1 MHQHLTAARAKCMYS
16 QSNKQIKKHI
26 LEKKETENPLTAH
39 LWLSSPPSTSSKQ
52 PFVSFP
58 PSHEG
63 DHLLIKDHLLSYSS
77 VCHCALWCP
86 QARHKCHSLVP
97 KLLPYLLIYLIS
109 FAWKLQITLAS
120 SLLREGKV
128 GHACFFISPPSM
140 AILLPPLIITAL
152 NLELLQ
158 RYKHITQHC

>member
-1 MHQHLTAARAKCMYS
+1 VEINIVLQGQTRLEGNPIIYYIYINGPRTLHRQGLHMHQHLTAARAKCMYS

-39 LWLSSPPSTSSKQ
+39 LWLSSPPSTSNKQ

-77 VCHCALWCP
+77 VYVIVLCGVHRHVTSATAWC
-86 QARHKCHSLVP
+86 
-97 KLLPYLLIYLIS
+97 
-109 FAWKLQITLAS
+109 
-120 SLLREGKV
+120 
-128 GHACFFISPPSM
+128 
-140 AILLPPLIITAL
+140 
-152 NLELLQ
+152 
-158 RYKHITQHC
+158 